1 MVDFVSVGCILSING
16 PGVAAT
22 LGFTIVAIFLPILGT
37 ESVYGTPAVGRLISS
52 ISSSSSS

>member
-52 ISSSSSS
+52 ISSSS